1 MTSPQALELAYRE
14 CEAITRREAKNFAYG
29 IRLLHPPE
37 RRALSAVYALARRID
52 DIGDG
57 DGDEP
62 PEHRLEGLAG
72 VHKQLGELGELGELG
87 AHGELGN
94 DPVLVAIADAR
105 SRYDLPMD
113 AFDDLVD
120 GCEMDVAGTTYATI
134 DDLVVY
140 CRRVAGSIGRLSLAV
155 FGAAGAPGACG
166 LADDLGVAL
175 QLTNIL
181 RDVKED
187 KRRGRVYLPASDA
200 AAQGSP
206 PDLSDDESLGR
217 LVAFECTRAE
227 EWFERGLKLLPLLD
241 RRSRACVGA
250 MAGIYHR
257 LLKRIARDPMAVT
270 RKRVSVPASEKLWV
284 AMSCLVSP
292 LGAVAPAHVQGT
304 S

>member
-1 MTSPQALELAYRE
+1 MTSSQALELAYRE

-29 IRLLHPPE
+29 IRLLHRPE

-57 DGDEP
+57 DEP

-72 VHKQLGELGELGELG
+72 VRKQLGELSALGE
-87 AHGELGN
+87 AGN
-94 DPVLVAIADAR
+94 DPVLLAIADAR

-113 AFDDLVD
+113 AFEDLVD
-120 GCEMDVAGTTYATI
+120 GCEMDVGGTTYATI
-134 DDLVVY
+134 DALVVY
-140 CRRVAGSIGRLSLAV
+140 CRRVAGSVGRLSLAV
-155 FGAAGAPGACG
+155 FGSAGKPGACG

-217 LVAFECTRAE
+217 LVAFECARAE

-241 RRSRACVGA
+241 RRSQACVGA

-257 LLKRIARDPMAVT
+257 LLRRIARDPMAVT
-270 RKRVSVPASEKLWV
+270 RSRVSVPASEKLWV

-292 LGAVAPAHVQGT
+292 RGAVAPARVQGA